1 MATGSPQIR
10 PEQPSSCYR
19 NSHKP
24 AIVRMAGRFASSG
37 KYVMHSTQNQNS
49 PQTAN
54 AASQSSQMG
63 ESLRNWNWIL
73 HGYAAFAVAVA
84 MPMYGR
90 LQQRTPYLI
99 SLDAISVVVF
109 VMIWSIL
116 VPLALLSAIAFCR
129 RHGPRLGAAALHGLI
144 ATSTLVIVLGTF
156 SHRSLSGGFGW
167 LILLGGL
174 AAGAT
179 MSNRYQYWSWLRS
192 VMTVAAFGSLLAPAS
207 LILGYYQ
214 AAVRPVISE
223 KLSVGNPVPIVIVVF
238 DCFSGTSL
246 MDAKRHVDPDRYPN
260 FAELANSSTWYR
272 NCSSVHPRT
281 NRAVPAILS
290 GRLSALGEH
299 PPNLFTLLQATDR
312 YQLTSFEPFTVEC
325 PPDFSRDRVQPNP
338 WTQWINLTYT
348 VGAVFLHDLIPPD
361 VPLETPHVPRTWF
374 GLDHINGADRQ
385 QLQGLI
391 RYSWDI
397 RRDIQFEH
405 FLDCLTT
412 TDKPNIWFGHFALPH
427 FPWNYL
433 PSGVRYGND
442 QGLRQEWGTEGPLS
456 ERWTTDEFLVRQ
468 AQQQHLLQTGY
479 TDLLIGQL
487 LQRLRSLDLYDRCLL
502 IVTADH
508 GVSFRP
514 GISGREPTDK
524 SLAEIMNVPL
534 FIKLPGQKD
543 GDIVDLNVETTDIL
557 PTILDVIQ
565 LKSPV
570 ALHGQSVVSDFSE
583 RPKKFFYDDNRT
595 FEVDASFDGRYEVL
609 GEQLAM
615 FGTGEDPLRI
625 FKIGPHSELIGQNLG
640 QLQIASK
647 STIEIQPINFASEV
661 AFNRG
666 QVVPTYPEAKI
677 VASGAT
683 EPIRFAVAINDV
695 IWGTTQTCRPEYLHN
710 YWRCM
715 LPESSFHDGINT
727 VRIFEINDRDGELK
741 LAECFIGPSAPVP
754 ILPFEQ
760 IRLP

>member
-1 MATGSPQIR
+1 MATGSSQIR
-10 PEQPSSCYR
+10 PDQPSSCYQ
-19 NSHKP
+19 NSHKT
-24 AIVRMAGRFASSG
+24 AIVRMAGRFVSRG

-54 AASQSSQMG
+54 AASQSSPAS
-63 ESLRNWNWIL
+63 ESLKNWDWIV
-73 HGYAAFAVAVA
+73 HGYAVFAIAVA

-109 VMIWSIL
+109 VVIWSIL
-116 VPLALLSAIAFCR
+116 VPAALLSVISLCR
-129 RHGPRLGAAALHGLI
+129 RRSPQLGMAALQGLI
-144 ATSTLVIVLGTF
+144 AASTLVIVLGIF
-156 SHRSLSGGFGW
+156 SHRSLDGGFGW
-167 LILLGGL
+167 LILLSGL
-174 AAGAT
+174 AVGGI

-192 VMTVAAFGSLLAPAS
+192 VMTVAAFGSLLAPVS
-207 LILGYYQ
+207 LIFGYCQ
-214 AAVRPVISE
+214 ATARPIISE
-223 KLSVGNPVPIVIVVF
+223 KLSVGNPVPIVMVVF

-246 MDAKRHVDPDRYPN
+246 MDAKRHVDRDRYPN
-260 FAELANSSTWYR
+260 FAELAKSSTWYR

-290 GRLSALGEH
+290 GKLPAIGEH
-299 PPNLFTLLQATDR
+299 SANLFTLLQATDR
-312 YQLTSFEPFTVEC
+312 YQLTSFEPFTAEC
-325 PPDFSRDRVQPNP
+325 PPDLSRDRVQPNP
-338 WTQWINLTYT
+338 WTQWISLTYT

-361 VPLETPHVPRTWF
+361 LPLETPHVPRTWF

-385 QLQGLI
+385 QLQGLV
-391 RYSWDI
+391 RYSWDV

-412 TDKPNIWFGHFALPH
+412 TDKPNVWFGHFALPH

-433 PSGVRYGND
+433 PSGDRYRKD

-456 ERWTTDEFLVRQ
+456 ERWATDEFLVRQ

-479 TDLLIGQL
+479 TDLLIGHL

-502 IVTADH
+502 IVMADH

-514 GISGREPTDK
+514 GMSGREPTDK

-534 FIKLPGQKD
+534 FIKLPGQKE
-543 GDIVDLNVETTDIL
+543 GDMVDLNVETTDIL
-557 PTILDVIQ
+557 PTVLDVIQ
-565 LKSPV
+565 LKSSI
-570 ALHGQSVVSDFSE
+570 ALNGQSVVSDFSE
-583 RPKKFFYDDNRT
+583 RPKKVFYDDNRT
-595 FEVDASFDGRYEVL
+595 FEVDASLQGRYEVL

-615 FGTGEDPLRI
+615 FGTGEDPLHI
-625 FKIGPHSELIGQNLG
+625 FKIGPHSELIGQNLD
-640 QLQIASK
+640 QLKISTK
-647 STIEIQPINFASEV
+647 STIQIRPINFAREV
-661 AFNRG
+661 AFSRE

-677 VASGAT
+677 EASSAT

-695 IWGTTQTCRPEYLHN
+695 IWGTTQTSRPKYLHN

-715 LPESSFHDGINT
+715 LPESSFHDGTNT

-741 LAECFIGPSAPVP
+741 LAECFIGSPAEEP
-754 ILPFEQ
+754 ILPFE
-760 IRLP
+760 